1 MRALRKYVSFNVIY
15 LETMDQE
22 VDDLLYGSFEEP
34 GIVDAAATEEK
45 TAPVISLPETGSTDQ
60 RMTPQT
66 IQSQEESQQKVQS
79 QGRGKLLNPNFS
91 KQGKMFIGGLSW
103 ETTDDGLRNYMKV
116 YGEIEDVLIMKDSF
130 TNRSRGFAFLTF
142 TDPASIDKVLQT
154 DHYIDG
160 KKVPLVIN
168 KKIDPKRAVPKEEYE
183 RAEKMFVGGVPD
195 ISDREFK
202 EFFGKFG
209 VVTEANVMFDR
220 NTGRP
225 RGFGFVTFANW
236 DGVQNALYAQAS
248 RGIFLMGKRV
258 RF

>member
-1 MRALRKYVSFNVIY
+1 MIRGR
-15 LETMDQE
+15 
-22 VDDLLYGSFEEP
+22 LLDP
-34 GIVDAAATEEK
+34 
-45 TAPVISLPETGSTDQ
+45 SL
-60 RMTPQT
+60 
-66 IQSQEESQQKVQS
+66 
-79 QGRGKLLNPNFS
+79 S

-103 ETTDDGLRNYMKV
+103 ETTDVGLRNYMKA

-142 TDPASIDKVLQT
+142 RDPASIDHVLQT

-183 RAEKMFVGGVPD
+183 RAEKVFVGGVHAD
-195 ISDREFK
+195 ITDREFR
-202 EFFGKFG
+202 EFFETFG
-209 VVTEANVMFDR
+209 NVTEATVMFDR

-236 DGVQNALYAQAS
+236 AGLQKVLDAQAS
-248 RGIFLMGKRV
+248 GGIFLLGKRV
-258 RF
+258 LIIIT

>member
-1 MRALRKYVSFNVIY
+1 
-15 LETMDQE
+15 MDQE
-22 VDDLLYGSFEEP
+22 VDDLLYGNFEEP
-34 GIVDAAATEEK
+34 VHNDHIVEKDK
-45 TAPVISLPETGSTDQ
+45 TAEAVPNSRV
-60 RMTPQT
+60 T
-66 IQSQEESQQKVQS
+66 IQPDRESNDEQLQKLQS
-79 QGRGKLLNPNFS
+79 ENADQSMIRGRLLDPSLS

-103 ETTDDGLRNYMKV
+103 ETTDVGLRNYMKA

-142 TDPASIDKVLQT
+142 RDPASIDHVLQT

-183 RAEKMFVGGVPD
+183 RAEKVFVGGVHAD
-195 ISDREFK
+195 ITDREFR
-202 EFFGKFG
+202 EFFETFG
-209 VVTEANVMFDR
+209 NVTEATVMFDR

-236 DGVQNALYAQAS
+236 AGLQKVLDAQAS
-248 RGIFLMGKRV
+248 GGIFLLGKRV
-258 RF
+258 LIIIT